1 MTTINTFSSQQEIP
15 TISSNTKKIIV
26 KSMDAAKLVEMIQSK
41 SEKGFDVL
49 YNMYCDALYSA
60 IIKIVKRT
68 DVTDDLLQETFVK
81 IWKHIDCFK
90 PEKGTLYTW
99 MLNIARNQSIDYLRS
114 SDYHKQ
120 LLNEEID
127 LFSFKFD
134 VIDTTKNNI
143 CQIEFADFKRKAKQ
157 LDPKYAEVI
166 NMIFFYGWTHKQTA
180 LKLMLPIGT
189 VKTRARKGLS
199 LLKILYLK

>member
-1 MTTINTFSSQQEIP
+1 MKAINTPSCQQEIP
-15 TISSNTKKIIV
+15 VIPTTIKKFRAD
-26 KSMDAAKLVEMIQSK
+26 SLDAEKLIEMIQSK
-41 SEKGFDVL
+41 SEKGFNIL
-49 YNMYCDALYSA
+49 YDMYCDALYNA

-68 DVTDDLLQETFVK
+68 DITEDLLQDTFIK
-81 IWKHIDCFK
+81 IWRHIDRFE

-99 MLNIARNQSIDYLRS
+99 MLNIAKNQSIDYLRS

-127 LFSFKFD
+127 LFSFKLD
-134 VIDTTKNNI
+134 VIDTIKHNV

-157 LDPKYAEVI
+157 LDPKYAKVI
-166 NMIFFYGWTHKQTA
+166 DMIFFDGWTHKQTA

-199 LLKILYLK
+199 LLKTLYLK